1 MFKENHSSINE
12 NGNEITNSTNV
23 LYYKKV
29 YQKNTDRKIYI
40 KNHPSKLNEPF
51 LDINTINEFI
61 KLGFPEELIEQ
72 DNTIEPKINLP
83 KDRDKK
89 FSKAD
94 KNKFLEKYESDFDF
108 FDYDK
113 DSNEEWK
120 ENPGGFSSNVLS
132 KLPKV
137 IMIPVNDGLDNFSS
151 GTGAMQSI
159 LKDLFNVVRSKSLNY
174 IEADKHLKLLAAELD
189 PQDES
194 SDFGLMMKDLNG
206 IIDGVFSG
214 IGLNAYASLSDP
226 QASIKPTF
234 NVNMTSNVTTPI
246 ANQGTG
252 VVRSA
257 VFALLRYRAQVTHS
271 ESPLIIC
278 FEEPEIYLH
287 PNAANQMRET
297 IYSLSSIENNQI
309 VCTTHSPYMIDLS
322 KKPNQI
328 LNYISL
334 EKKDIYIS
342 DELVKTKVTQ
352 NKPFNI
358 MKGFKDLVE
367 RDKDYIKLI
376 LKMDDYLSRVFFSQ
390 RVLIVEGDTEEVV
403 LRHTI
408 SLMPKELRDKVLN
421 NWQIIRARGKPVIIS
436 LIKYLKA
443 LGIEPSVMHD
453 KDSETPGAMIMN
465 KPIKNALGND
475 KYLTTLENC
484 IEDILGY
491 TPPNSEKPYKAYKYV
506 TENWKVWED
515 VTETWKEIV
524 NNIFNEVNEDCKQ
537 SSVEAETETEKVK
550 LITNS

>member
-1 MFKENHSSINE
+1 M
-12 NGNEITNSTNV
+12 
-23 LYYKKV
+23 
-29 YQKNTDRKIYI
+29 
-40 KNHPSKLNEPF
+40 
-51 LDINTINEFI
+51 
-61 KLGFPEELIEQ
+61 GFPEELIEQ

-421 NWQIIRARGKPVIIS
+421 NWQIIRARGKTVIIS

>member
-1 MFKENHSSINE
+1 
-12 NGNEITNSTNV
+12 
-23 LYYKKV
+23 
-29 YQKNTDRKIYI
+29 
-40 KNHPSKLNEPF
+40 
-51 LDINTINEFI
+51 
-61 KLGFPEELIEQ
+61 
-72 DNTIEPKINLP
+72 
-83 KDRDKK
+83 
-89 FSKAD
+89 
-94 KNKFLEKYESDFDF
+94 
-108 FDYDK
+108 
-113 DSNEEWK
+113 
-120 ENPGGFSSNVLS
+120 
-132 KLPKV
+132 
-137 IMIPVNDGLDNFSS
+137 
-151 GTGAMQSI
+151 
-159 LKDLFNVVRSKSLNY
+159 
-174 IEADKHLKLLAAELD
+174 
-189 PQDES
+189 
-194 SDFGLMMKDLNG
+194 
-206 IIDGVFSG
+206 
-214 IGLNAYASLSDP
+214 
-226 QASIKPTF
+226 
-234 NVNMTSNVTTPI
+234 
-246 ANQGTG
+246 
-252 VVRSA
+252 
-257 VFALLRYRAQVTHS
+257 
-271 ESPLIIC
+271 
-278 FEEPEIYLH
+278 
-287 PNAANQMRET
+287 
-297 IYSLSSIENNQI
+297 
-309 VCTTHSPYMIDLS
+309 
-322 KKPNQI
+322 
-328 LNYISL
+328 
-334 EKKDIYIS
+334 
-342 DELVKTKVTQ
+342 
-352 NKPFNI
+352 

-491 TPPNSEKPYKAYKYV
+491 TPPDSEKPYKAYKYV